1 MPPSDLPNDAR
12 QVMSAEKAAVSRALN
27 LVEDRRPE
35 AHAHVTALLAALKDA
50 PKAADGHR
58 VGLTGPP
65 GVGKSTL
72 TSALARALRQR
83 DRTVGVV
90 AVDPSSIRSGGSL
103 LGDRARMSFD
113 PSDDGLFVRSLATA
127 GEVGGLAYA
136 ANSAVRVLAA
146 AYDTVVI
153 ETTGVGQSE
162 IDIVHVADTVVLV
175 IQPGSGDV
183 LQFLKAGIMEIPDIL
198 VVNKADQDELAQR
211 AVADLHGA
219 LRTAHAAGIGGGQDA
234 DWETPI
240 IATSATKGTGI
251 DALVDALDGHRQHLD
266 ATLAERRARGDVQW
280 ALDLF
285 NRKHGEHGVTTLG
298 GVAQLKARA
307 EQDIEGGATP
317 LGLCEHLSQEYVV
330 ALRKT
335 PRGTHE

>member
-1 MPPSDLPNDAR
+1 MPPSDLADDAR
-12 QVMSAEKAAVSRALN
+12 QVMSADKGAVSRALN
-27 LVEDRRPE
+27 VVEDRRPE
-35 AHAHVTALLAALKDA
+35 SHARVADLLAALRDA
-50 PKAADGHR
+50 PKVAGGHR

-72 TSALARALRQR
+72 TSALARSLRQR
-83 DRTVGVV
+83 GRTVGVV

-113 PSDDGLFVRSLATA
+113 PTDAGLFVRSLATA

-146 AYDTVVI
+146 AYDIVVI

-198 VVNKADQDELAQR
+198 VVNKADHEELAKR
-211 AVADLHGA
+211 AVADLRGA
-219 LRTAHAAGIGGGQDA
+219 LRTARAVGASAADA
-234 DWETPI
+234 QWETPI
-240 IATSATKGTGI
+240 VATSATKGTGI
-251 DALVDALDGHRQHLD
+251 DALIDALDAHRLHLEPRLQD
-266 ATLAERRARGDVQW
+266 RRRNGEVQW
-280 ALDLF
+280 ALELF
-285 NRKHGEHGVTTLG
+285 RRKHGEHGVSALG
-298 GVAQLKARA
+298 GLSKLRSRA
-307 EQDIEGGATP
+307 ERDLDGGQTP
-317 LGLCEHLSQEYVV
+317 LRLCEELSREYLS
-330 ALRKT
+330 ALGKR
-335 PRGTHE
+335 

>member
-1 MPPSDLPNDAR
+1 MPPSDPGDDA
-12 QVMSAEKAAVSRALN
+12 QHVMSADKAAVSRALN

-35 AHAHVTALLAALKDA
+35 SHARVAELLAALKDA
-50 PKAADGHR
+50 PKAAGGHR

-72 TSALARALRQR
+72 TSALARSVRQR
-83 DRTVGVV
+83 GRTVGVV

-113 PSDDGLFVRSLATA
+113 PSDGGLFVRSLATA

-146 AYDTVVI
+146 AYDMVVI

-162 IDIVHVADTVVLV
+162 IDIVHVADTVTLV

-198 VVNKADQDELAQR
+198 VVNKADHEELARR
-211 AVADLHGA
+211 AVADLRGA
-219 LRTAHAAGIGGGQDA
+219 LRTAHAAGASGGQDA
-234 DWETPI
+234 GWEPPI

-251 DALVDALDGHRQHLD
+251 DELIDALDRHRRHLE
-266 ATLAERRARGDVQW
+266 ATLAARRRQGEVRW

-285 NRKHGEHGVTTLG
+285 SRKHGEHGVSTLG
-298 GVAQLKARA
+298 GRAQLEARA
-307 EQDIEGGATP
+307 KRDLDGGQTP
-317 LGLCEHLSQEYVV
+317 LSLCERLSREYVET
-330 ALRKT
+330 LGKT
-335 PRGTHE
+335 P

>member
-1 MPPSDLPNDAR
+1 MPPSDPANDAQ
-12 QVMSAEKAAVSRALN
+12 QVMTSDKAAVSRALN

-35 AHAHVTALLAALKDA
+35 SHARVAELLAALKDA
-50 PKAADGHR
+50 PKAAGGHR

-72 TSALARALRQR
+72 TSALARSVRQR
-83 DRTVGVV
+83 GRSVGVV
-90 AVDPSSIRSGGSL
+90 AIDPSSIRSGGSL

-113 PSDDGLFVRSLATA
+113 PTDAGLFVRSLATA

-146 AYDTVVI
+146 AYDLVI
-153 ETTGVGQSE
+153 VETTGVGQSE

-198 VVNKADQDELAQR
+198 VVNKADQEELARR

-219 LRTAHAAGIGGGQDA
+219 LQTAHAVGATAGQDA
-234 DWETPI
+234 SWRTPI
-240 IATSATKGTGI
+240 VSTSATKGTGI
-251 DALVDALDGHRQHLD
+251 DELIDALAQHRKQLET
-266 ATLAERRARGDVQW
+266 TLAARRRQGELRW
-280 ALDLF
+280 AMDLF
-285 NRKHGEHGVTTLG
+285 RRKHGEHGVSTLG
-298 GVAQLKARA
+298 GIGQLRARA
-307 EQDIEGGATP
+307 EQHLDGGETP
-317 LGLCEHLSQEYVV
+317 LSLCEHLSREYV
-330 ALRKT
+330 ATLGKT
-335 PRGTHE
+335 P

>member
-1 MPPSDLPNDAR
+1 MPPSDLPDDAQ
-12 QVMSAEKAAVSRALN
+12 QVMSADKAAVSRALN

-35 AHAHVTALLAALKDA
+35 AQTGVTELLAALKGA
-50 PKAADGHR
+50 PKAASGHR

-72 TSALARALRQR
+72 TSALARSVRRR

-113 PSDDGLFVRSLATA
+113 PSDAGLFVRSLATA

-146 AYDTVVI
+146 AYDMVVI

-162 IDIVHVADTVVLV
+162 IDIIHVADTVVLV

-198 VVNKADQDELAQR
+198 VVNKADHDDLAQR
-211 AVADLHGA
+211 AVADLRGA
-219 LRTAHAAGIGGGQDA
+219 LQTAHAVGASGGQDA
-234 DWETPI
+234 NWETPI

-251 DALVDALDGHRQHLD
+251 DTLIDALDRHRQHLE
-266 ATLAERRARGDVQW
+266 ASLETRRRRGEVQW
-280 ALDLF
+280 TLDLF
-285 NRKHGEHGVTTLG
+285 SRKHGEHGVSTLG
-298 GVAQLKARA
+298 GLAELKVRT
-307 EQDIEGGATP
+307 ERDLDGGQTP
-317 LGLCEHLSQEYVV
+317 LSLCERLSREYVA
-330 ALRKT
+330 ALGKT
-335 PRGTHE
+335 P

>member
-1 MPPSDLPNDAR
+1 MPPSDLTDDAEG
-12 QVMSAEKAAVSRALN
+12 VMSADKAAVSRALN

-35 AHAHVTALLAALKDA
+35 AHARVTELLARLKDA
-50 PKAADGHR
+50 PKADGGHR

-72 TSALARALRQR
+72 TSALARAIRQQG
-83 DRTVGVV
+83 RTVGVV
-90 AVDPSSIRSGGSL
+90 AVDPSSMRSGGSL
-103 LGDRARMSFD
+103 LGDRARMGFD
-113 PSDDGLFVRSLATA
+113 PSDAGLFVRSLATG

-146 AYDTVVI
+146 AYDMVVV

-198 VVNKADQDELAQR
+198 VVNKADHDELAKR
-211 AVADLHGA
+211 AVADLRGA
-219 LRTAHAAGIGGGQDA
+219 LQTAHAAGATAGQDA

-251 DALVDALDGHRQHLD
+251 DELIDALNRHRRHLD
-266 ATLAERRARGDVQW
+266 TALAARRRRGEVQW

-285 NRKHGEHGVTTLG
+285 SRKHGEHGVSTLG
-298 GVAQLKARA
+298 GVAQLKARV
-307 EQDIEGGATP
+307 ERDLDGGETP
-317 LGLCEHLSQEYVV
+317 LSLCARLSREYV
-330 ALRKT
+330 ASLGKT
-335 PRGTHE
+335 P

>member
-1 MPPSDLPNDAR
+1 MPPSDLADDAR
-12 QVMSAEKAAVSRALN
+12 DVIAADKAAVSRALN

-35 AHAHVTALLAALKDA
+35 SQTRVAELLGRLRDA
-50 PKAADGHR
+50 PRALGGHR

-72 TSALARALRQR
+72 ASALVRSVRR
-83 DRTVGVV
+83 RGRTVGIV

-113 PSDDGLFVRSLATA
+113 ASDAGLFVRSLATA

-146 AYDTVVI
+146 AYDMVVV

-175 IQPGSGDV
+175 IQPASGDV

-198 VVNKADQDELAQR
+198 VVNKADHEDLAKR
-211 AVADLHGA
+211 AIADLRSA
-219 LRTAHAAGIGGGQDA
+219 LRTAHAVGVTGTDAG
-234 DWETPI
+234 WETPI
-240 IATSATKGTGI
+240 IATSATRGTGI
-251 DALVDALDGHRQHLD
+251 DPLIDALDAHRKHVEP
-266 ATLAERRARGDVQW
+266 TLEARRRRGEVQW

-285 NRKHGEHGVTTLG
+285 GRKHGEHGVSTLG
-298 GVAQLKARA
+298 GIAKLRARA
-307 EQDIEGGATP
+307 ERDLDGGDTP
-317 LGLCEHLSQEYVV
+317 LSLCERLSREYVA
-330 ALRKT
+330 ALGKT
-335 PRGTHE
+335 SRGRHE

>member
-1 MPPSDLPNDAR
+1 MPPSDIADDAQR
-12 QVMSAEKAAVSRALN
+12 VMSADKAAVSRALN
-27 LVEDRRPE
+27 LVEDRRSE
-35 AHAHVTALLAALKDA
+35 SHARVADLLAVLKDS
-50 PKAADGHR
+50 PKAAGGHR

-72 TSALARALRQR
+72 TSALARSLRKQG
-83 DRTVGVV
+83 RTVGVV

-113 PSDDGLFVRSLATA
+113 PTDNGLFVRSLATA

-136 ANSAVRVLAA
+136 ANSSVRVLAA
-146 AYDTVVI
+146 AYDMVVI

-198 VVNKADQDELAQR
+198 VVNKADHGELARR
-211 AVADLHGA
+211 AVADLRGA
-219 LRTAHAAGIGGGQDA
+219 LRTADAAGAGRGRGA

-240 IATSATKGTGI
+240 IATSATQGTGI
-251 DALVDALDGHRQHLD
+251 DELIDVLDAHRQYLQK
-266 ATLAERRARGDVQW
+266 TLAERRRQGEVQW

-285 NRKHGEHGVTTLG
+285 SRKHGEHGVSTLG
-298 GVAQLKARA
+298 GLSTLKARA
-307 EQDIEGGATP
+307 ERELDGGQTP
-317 LGLCEHLSQEYVV
+317 LSLCERLSREYVA
-330 ALRKT
+330 ALGQT
-335 PRGTHE
+335 A

>member
-1 MPPSDLPNDAR
+1 MPPNDLSDDAQ
-12 QVMSAEKAAVSRALN
+12 QVMSADKAAVSRALN

-35 AHAHVTALLAALKDA
+35 AHAHVAALLGKLKDA
-50 PKAADGHR
+50 PKAVGGHR

-83 DRTVGVV
+83 GRTVGVV
-90 AVDPSSIRSGGSL
+90 AVDPSSVRSGGSL
-103 LGDRARMSFD
+103 LGDRARRSFD
-113 PSDDGLFVRSLATA
+113 PTDAGLFVRSLATA

-146 AYDTVVI
+146 AYDMVVV

-198 VVNKADQDELAQR
+198 VVNKADHEELARR
-211 AVADLHGA
+211 AAADLRGA
-219 LRTAHAAGIGGGQDA
+219 LRTAQAVGAAGGPDIA
-234 DWETPI
+234 WETPI
-240 IATSATKGTGI
+240 VATSATKGTGI
-251 DALVDALDGHRQHLD
+251 EELIETIDSHRRYVQT
-266 ATLAERRARGDVQW
+266 TLAARRRQGEVQW

-285 NRKHGEHGVTTLG
+285 SRRHGEHGVSTLG
-298 GVAQLKARA
+298 GVAELQARA
-307 EQDIEGGATP
+307 ERALGGDETP
-317 LGLCEHLSQEYVV
+317 LSLCEHLSREYV
-330 ALRKT
+330 ATLGQT
-335 PRGTHE
+335 P

>member
-1 MPPSDLPNDAR
+1 MPPSDVADDAR
-12 QVMSAEKAAVSRALN
+12 RVMAADKGAVSRALN
-27 LVEDRRPE
+27 LVEDRRAE
-35 AHAHVTALLAALKDA
+35 SHERVAELLDQLKDA
-50 PKAADGHR
+50 PKAAAGHR

-72 TSALARALRQR
+72 TAALARALRR
-83 DRTVGVV
+83 RGRTVGVV
-90 AVDPSSIRSGGSL
+90 AVDPSSLRSGGSL

-113 PSDDGLFVRSLATA
+113 PTDKGLFVRSLATA

-146 AYDTVVI
+146 AYDLVVV

-198 VVNKADQDELAQR
+198 VVNKADQDELARR
-211 AVADLHGA
+211 AVADLRGA
-219 LRTAHAAGIGGGQDA
+219 LQTAHAVGARGSGDA
-234 DWETPI
+234 SWDTPI
-240 IATSATKGTGI
+240 LATSATKGTGI
-251 DALVDALDGHRQHLD
+251 EELIDALDAHRGHLKT
-266 ATLAERRARGDVQW
+266 TLGARRRRGEVHW

-285 NRKHGEHGVTTLG
+285 SRKHGEHGILTLG
-298 GVAQLKARA
+298 GRPSLKARV
-307 EQDIEGGATP
+307 ERDLDGGETP
-317 LGLCEHLSQEYVV
+317 LSLCQRLSREYVN
-330 ALRKT
+330 ALGNST
-335 PRGTHE
+335 RGRHE

>member
-1 MPPSDLPNDAR
+1 
-12 QVMSAEKAAVSRALN
+12 MSADKAAVSRALN

-35 AHAHVTALLAALKDA
+35 SHARVAELLAALKDA
-50 PKAADGHR
+50 PKAAGGHR

-72 TSALARALRQR
+72 TSVLARSVRQR
-83 DRTVGVV
+83 GRTVGVV

-113 PSDDGLFVRSLATA
+113 PSDAGLFVRSLPTA

-146 AYDTVVI
+146 AYDMVVI

-162 IDIVHVADTVVLV
+162 IDIVHVADTVTLV

-198 VVNKADQDELAQR
+198 VVNKADHEELARR
-211 AVADLHGA
+211 AVADLRGA
-219 LRTAHAAGIGGGQDA
+219 LRTAHAAGASGGQDA
-234 DWETPI
+234 DWEPPI

-251 DALVDALDGHRQHLD
+251 DELIDALDRHRRHLE
-266 ATLAERRARGDVQW
+266 ATL
-280 ALDLF
+280 
-285 NRKHGEHGVTTLG
+285 
-298 GVAQLKARA
+298 
-307 EQDIEGGATP
+307 
-317 LGLCEHLSQEYVV
+317 
-330 ALRKT
+330 
-335 PRGTHE
+335 

>member
-1 MPPSDLPNDAR
+1 MPPSDLAEDAR
-12 QVMSAEKAAVSRALN
+12 DVMSADKAAVSRALN

-35 AHAHVTALLAALKDA
+35 AHTRVTELLTALRNA
-50 PKAADGHR
+50 PKAAGGHR

-72 TSALARALRQR
+72 TSALARAVRGR
-83 DRTVGVV
+83 GRTVGVV
-90 AVDPSSIRSGGSL
+90 AVDPSSVRSGGSL

-113 PSDDGLFVRSLATA
+113 PSDTGLFVRSLATA

-146 AYDTVVI
+146 AYDMVVV

-198 VVNKADQDELAQR
+198 VVNKADHDELAQR
-211 AVADLHGA
+211 AVADLRGA
-219 LRTAHAAGIGGGQDA
+219 LRTAHAAGAAGGQDA
-234 DWETPI
+234 EWDTPI

-251 DALVDALDGHRQHLD
+251 DELIDALDEHRQHLET
-266 ATLAERRARGDVQW
+266 TLAARRKQGELQW

-285 NRKHGEHGVTTLG
+285 GRKHGEHGVSTLG
-298 GVAQLKARA
+298 GHRKLKARA
-307 EQDIEGGATP
+307 ERDLDGGETP
-317 LGLCEHLSQEYVV
+317 LSLCERLSREYVA
-330 ALRKT
+330 ALGKT
-335 PRGTHE
+335 P